1 MNARGCYC
9 ELWDTEPKVLEQ
21 QGIPRGYCGL
31 CEVCGC
37 PGHMRHFPGAVP
49 YTGSWCDWHYR
60 RVALTHP
67 ASSLGCLFWLV
78 VFGGVGFVVWW
89 LFRRFVAN

>member
-9 ELWDTEPKVLEQ
+9 ELWWDTIPEVLEK
-21 QGIPRGYCGL
+21 QGVPHGYCGL
-31 CEVCGC
+31 CEVCGR
-37 PGHMRHFPGAVP
+37 PGHTRHHPGAVP

-67 ASSLGCLFWLV
+67 ASPLGCLFWLAV
-78 VFGGVGFVVWW
+78 VGGMALFVRWMV
-89 LFRRFVAN
+89 RG